1 MKRQATEHIRNART
15 LLIAVQA
22 PYNRTKHIESYFE
35 EFLSLVKTNGVVYE
49 KIEYIKLREIDPSY
63 FLTSGKLQ
71 DIKKICDELNIE
83 HVIISELLSPQ
94 QERNMSDLLG
104 CSVFDRTSL
113 ILEIFEKGAQSAEGK
128 LQVAIARY
136 QHRRTRLAG
145 KGLHLAQQSG
155 TIGIRGGPGETFK
168 ERETRLIEDEI
179 LKIKRELAR
188 LARARETQRKQ
199 RRRSSLLQLCLIGYT
214 NTGKS
219 TILNTLTNSSVLA
232 EDKLF
237 ATLDT
242 TTRELFINHTKIG
255 VISDTVGFI
264 QNLPHKLIEAFKSTL
279 SELQY
284 ADLLIHIVDASDID
298 WQKHIQVVHEVLE
311 ELGVERNMLYI
322 FNKIDKLS
330 EEECVAR
337 SAEFARFNP
346 HVMTCAQSKE
356 GLKPL
361 TDFLYDW
368 YNTNKTTKTIDEPS
382 EDKE

>member
-1 MKRQATEHIRNART
+1 MKRQATEHISNART
-15 LLIAVQA
+15 LLVAVQA
-22 PYNRTKHIESYFE
+22 PYNRTKNIESYFE
-35 EFLSLVKTNGVVYE
+35 EFLNLVKTNGVIYE
-49 KIEYIKLREIDPSY
+49 KVEYIKLREINPPY
-63 FLTSGKLQ
+63 FLTSGKLEEL
-71 DIKKICDELNIE
+71 KKICDELKIE
-83 HVIISELLSPQ
+83 HVIISEQLTPQ
-94 QERNMSDLLG
+94 QERNMSNFLE
-104 CSVFDRTSL
+104 CSVFDRTTL

-136 QHRRTRLAG
+136 QHKLTRLAG
-145 KGLHLAQQSG
+145 KGLGLAQQSG

-179 LKIKRELAR
+179 LKIRRELAR
-188 LARARETQRKQ
+188 LAQSRETQRKQ
-199 RRRSSLLQLCLIGYT
+199 RRLSQIPQLCLIGYT

-219 TILNTLTNSSVLA
+219 TILNTLTNSAVLA

-242 TTRELFINHTKIG
+242 TTRELYINKTKIG

-279 SELQY
+279 SELRY
-284 ADLLIHIVDASDID
+284 ADLLLHVVDASDIE
-298 WQKHIQVVHEVLE
+298 WKKHIQVVHEVLE

-330 EEECVAR
+330 EEELAKH
-337 SAEFARFNP
+337 SLEFERFSP
-346 HVMTCAQSKE
+346 HVLTSARSKE

-361 TDFLYDW
+361 TDFLYTW
-368 YNTNKTTKTIDEPS
+368 SMERKNS
-382 EDKE
+382 VDKKNE

>member
-1 MKRQATEHIRNART
+1 MKRQATEHISNART
-15 LLIAVQA
+15 LLVAVQA
-22 PYNRTKHIESYFE
+22 PYNRTKNIEAYFE

-49 KIEYIKLREIDPSY
+49 KIEYIKLREINPPY
-63 FLTSGKLQ
+63 FLTSGKLEEL
-71 DIKKICDELNIE
+71 KKICDELKIE
-83 HVIISELLSPQ
+83 HVIISEQLTPQ
-94 QERNMSDLLG
+94 QERNMSNFLE
-104 CSVFDRTSL
+104 CSVFDRTTL

-136 QHRRTRLAG
+136 QHKLTRLAG

-179 LKIKRELAR
+179 LKIRRELAR
-188 LARARETQRKQ
+188 LAQSRETQRKQ
-199 RRRSSLLQLCLIGYT
+199 RRLSQIPQLCLIGYT

-219 TILNTLTNSSVLA
+219 TILNTLTNSAVLA

-242 TTRELFINHTKIG
+242 TTRELYINKTKIG

-279 SELQY
+279 SELRY
-284 ADLLIHIVDASDID
+284 ADLLLHVVDASDIE
-298 WQKHIQVVHEVLE
+298 WKKHIQVVHEVLE

-330 EEECVAR
+330 ATELAKR
-337 SAEFARFNP
+337 SVEFEPFSP
-346 HVMTCAQSKE
+346 HVLTSARSKE

-361 TDFLYDW
+361 TDFLYTWSMEHKNSVD
-368 YNTNKTTKTIDEPS
+368 KKIDN
-382 EDKE
+382 